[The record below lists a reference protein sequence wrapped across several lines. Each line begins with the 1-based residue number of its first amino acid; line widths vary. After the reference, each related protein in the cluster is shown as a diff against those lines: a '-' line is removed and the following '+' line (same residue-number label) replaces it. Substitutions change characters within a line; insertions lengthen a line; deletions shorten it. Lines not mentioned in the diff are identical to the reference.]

1 MRPHEGLGLKTPL
14 DPEPVK
20 KWAEEGFA
28 VVGARIGGET
38 DVNAALSTAIAA
50 LEDADFVEN
59 KGSYAVLV
67 YDPSALPAILAG
79 SGSMPRIVAVVSHG
93 AAMFSDDLPM
103 LVHVPSRIVHD
114 AGRDPPLNCR
124 VHEYDVDSPYFVVPS
139 SGPKAYS
146 PPNAALAHSR
156 TLVFLRNQLNG
167 PYFDLEAIW
176 DEHTHYE
183 FIDRSVEKTMLTMVD
198 EPYVNHVPT
207 MTGGVGRKQL
217 SEFYRDHFIFSNPE
231 DADLLVVS
239 RTVGADRVV
248 DEFIYSCTHSR
259 VIDWLLP
266 GVPATG
272 RKIQLAMMAVV
283 NIRGDR
289 LYHEH
294 IWWDQ
299 ASALQQVGFLPECV
313 PTPQGQL
320 RLPVAGYRSAQ
331 MLVDETA
338 EESNFM
344 LGPEWGVSKAKGKGE
359 GESAVNGG
367 AARTKSNGHE
377 GGAEKV

>member
-1 MRPHEGLGLKTPL
+1 MANSPMSSPPAPGSSPSSAPTELPTRYPVVAPPIPLMDGLELQPPLTHRGTGPGVIVVPPPRLSMRPHKTLGLKTPL

-28 VVGARIGGET
+28 VVGTRINGGT
-38 DVNAALSTAIAA
+38 DVSEALTTAISA
-50 LEDADFVEN
+50 LESAAFVEN
-59 KGSYAVLV
+59 KGGYAVLV
-67 YDPSALPAILAG
+67 YDPSALPSILAG
-79 SGSMPRIVAVVSHG
+79 SASMPRIVAVVSHG

-103 LVHVPSRIVHD
+103 LVHVPERIVHD
-114 AGRDPPLNCR
+114 AGRDPPPNCR

-156 TLVFLRNQLNG
+156 TLVFLREQLGG

-207 MTGGVGRKQL
+207 MTGGVGREQL
-217 SEFYRDHFIFSNPE
+217 TEFYRDHFIFSNPE

-272 RKIQLAMMAVV
+272 NKIELPMMAVV

-294 IWWDQ
+294 IWW
-299 ASALQQVGFLPECV
+299 
-313 PTPQGQL
+313 
-320 RLPVAGYRSAQ
+320 
-331 MLVDETA
+331 
-338 EESNFM
+338 
-344 LGPEWGVSKAKGKGE
+344 
-359 GESAVNGG
+359 
-367 AARTKSNGHE
+367 
-377 GGAEKV
+377 